1 MKIQEYK
8 KICKYSDKVL
18 LSKKSNYVTHAIS
31 SLHVLK
37 EHPELIRQYSDI
49 SIKNFKKNNFFRK
62 SIFFFLNFFSE
73 KKNFYQKKNE
83 KKNDKIDYLIISP
96 LINSKFLNLKEDFYF
111 GNIEKKLK
119 EKLKVVLVLRN
130 FTNIRSKKLF
140 VKLNNKNRIILSSRS
155 DIFSELSFV
164 FLLLREYI
172 YFKFNFKYFKY
183 LSILDF
189 ASIIANLRLA
199 KQVIEIIKIT
209 NPRIVLFTFEGHAWE
224 RVLNRAIK
232 NYSKKILTAGYQF
245 TVITKHQHSLFR
257 PLKLGYNPDYI
268 FTTGEI
274 TKKKFIDKYRRKVVA
289 IESIGSNKFIK
300 INKKK
305 HLRSSVL
312 IVPEAFESETK
323 KMLQFS
329 IDSANAFP
337 NKKFIFRMHP
347 MYSKFSILSK
357 TILPE
362 NLIISKQN
370 LNKDMEESRFL
381 IFRGSAV
388 VFQACMNN
396 ILPIYLKSKNEL
408 NFNPML
414 EVFPNILNIKTTTD
428 LTKIFLNKKL
438 NKHKLIL
445 KKFSNK
451 FFKKSNFKFLAKI

>member
-1 MKIQEYK
+1 MKTQEYK
-8 KICKYSDKVL
+8 NICKYSDKVL
-18 LSKKSNYVTHAIS
+18 FSKKSNHVTHAIS
-31 SLHVLK
+31 HLHVLK
-37 EHPELIRQYSDI
+37 EHPEVIRQYSNI
-49 SIKNFKKNNFFRK
+49 PTKNFKKIDFFSK
-62 SIFFFLNFFSE
+62 ILIFFFYFFLE
-73 KKNFYQKKNE
+73 KKNFYKKKNE
-83 KKNDKIDYLIISP
+83 KKIDKVDYLIISP

-111 GNIEKKLK
+111 GTIE
-119 EKLKVVLVLRN
+119 EKLKKKFKVAIVLRN

-140 VKLNNKNRIILSSRS
+140 EKLKNKNRIILSSRS

-164 FLLLREYI
+164 FLFIWEYI
-172 YFKFNFKYFKY
+172 YFKVNFKYFEH

-189 ASIIANLRLA
+189 ASIITNLRLV

-224 RVLNRAIK
+224 RVLNKAIK

-245 TVITKHQHSLFR
+245 TVTTKHQHSLFR

-274 TKKKFIDKYRRKVVA
+274 TKKKFINKYKRKVVA
-289 IESIGSNKFIK
+289 VETIGSNKFTK

-305 HLRSSVL
+305 YLRSSVL

-329 IDSANAFP
+329 IDSAGTFP

-347 MYSKFSILSK
+347 MHSKFSILSK

-362 NLIISKQN
+362 NLIISKQS

-388 VFQACMNN
+388 AFQACMND
-396 ILPIYLKSKNEL
+396 ILPIYLKFNNEL
-408 NFNPML
+408 NFNPMF

-428 LTKIFLNKKL
+428 LKKIFLNKKL
-438 NKHKLIL
+438 NKHRLVL

-451 FFKKSNFKFLAKI
+451 FFEKNNFKFLAKI